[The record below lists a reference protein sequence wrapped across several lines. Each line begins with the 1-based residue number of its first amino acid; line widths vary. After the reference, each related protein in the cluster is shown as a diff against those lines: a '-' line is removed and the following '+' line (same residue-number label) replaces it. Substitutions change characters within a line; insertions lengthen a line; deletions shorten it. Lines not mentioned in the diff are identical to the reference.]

1 MALATTIISRTVW
14 GDKDVAYGKGV
25 ISGTTDT
32 GDVLT
37 GMQNVEMFLMWVAGA
52 TAKGC
57 SVNEVLPLSK
67 GDVTVVTESNDQT
80 FYWLAIGYQ

>member
-14 GDKDVAYGKGV
+14 GDKKVVYGKGV

-37 GMQNVEMFLMWVAGA
+37 GLNSVEMFLMAVQGG
-52 TAKGC
+52 TQKGC
-57 SVNEVLPLSK
+57 SVNESLPLAS
-67 GDVTVVTESNDQT
+67 GDVTVVTESDDQT
-80 FYWLAIGYQ
+80 FYFIAIGY